1 MQKTI
6 VVRKKGLSLMVFDL
20 IHLMLIS
27 LNAKLGFMLDGLMC
41 EPVIW
46 GILNI
51 LKVVYV
57 ICFFEKLNR
66 DKNLSKLSIL
76 DMFVISMEIFCFIIN
91 LIHIIEF
98 GYLY

>member
-1 MQKTI
+1 MQKTM

-57 ICFFEKLNR
+57 ICFF
-66 DKNLSKLSIL
+66 
-76 DMFVISMEIFCFIIN
+76 
-91 LIHIIEF
+91 
-98 GYLY
+98 